1 MEFLIIAEIF
11 ERMETTTKRIELTN
25 ILVELFKKIPKKIIP
40 NAVYLLQGIIRPNFE
55 GVELGIAEKLAI
67 RAISKS
73 SGLPIKKI
81 ENDYK
86 DKGDLGLTA
95 SNILKLKTQTKCIK
109 YSDKLSLSFEK
120 RGRTFTVPWTAPC
133 NSNWGSWNGDW
144 HVVHKMHGV
153 FKWYFQS
160 NPNVQFKN
168 PISSKQGFTPTCPS
182 LGDAKN
188 MLPGETCIT
197 YESLGSRAVSGE
209 ACANKGFNTWL
220 LIVSK
225 LPNDEFYFNCAG
237 KIW

>member
-1 MEFLIIAEIF
+1 MLGEMKQKAFTLMELMIVIVIIG
-11 ERMETTTKRIELTN
+11 
-25 ILVELFKKIPKKIIP
+25 ILA
-40 NAVYLLQGIIRPNFE
+40 AVGMVYF
-55 GVELGIAEKLAI
+55 
-67 RAISKS
+67 SKS
-73 SGLPIKKI
+73 ITAAQTAAIKSQ
-81 ENDYK
+81 NDEIY
-86 DKGDLGLTA
+86 
-95 SNILKLKTQTKCIK
+95 NFIKLITQTKCIK

-120 RGRTFTVPWTAPC
+120 RGRTFTVPWTARC

-144 HVVHKMHGV
+144 DVVSKMHRA

>member
-1 MEFLIIAEIF
+1 MLGEMKKNSFTLMELMIVIVVIG
-11 ERMETTTKRIELTN
+11 
-25 ILVELFKKIPKKIIP
+25 ILA
-40 NAVYLLQGIIRPNFE
+40 AVGMVYF
-55 GVELGIAEKLAI
+55 
-67 RAISKS
+67 SKS
-73 SGLPIKKI
+73 ITAAQTAAIKSQ
-81 ENDYK
+81 NDEIY
-86 DKGDLGLTA
+86 
-95 SNILKLKTQTKCIK
+95 NFIKLKTQTKCIK
-109 YSDKLSLSFEK
+109 YSDKLSLSFER
-120 RGRTFTVPWTAPC
+120 RGQTTTKTASC
-133 NSNWGSWNGDW
+133 NSNWGSYNGDW
-144 HVVHKMHGV
+144 DVVSKMHRV
-153 FKWYFQS
+153 FGYYFQM

>member
-1 MEFLIIAEIF
+1 MNHRAFTLMELMIVIVVIG
-11 ERMETTTKRIELTN
+11 
-25 ILVELFKKIPKKIIP
+25 ILA
-40 NAVYLLQGIIRPNFE
+40 AVGMVYF
-55 GVELGIAEKLAI
+55 
-67 RAISKS
+67 SKS
-73 SGLPIKKI
+73 ITAAQTAAIKSQ
-81 ENDYK
+81 NDEIY
-86 DKGDLGLTA
+86 
-95 SNILKLKTQTKCIK
+95 NFIKLKTQTKCIK

-168 PISSKQGFTPTCPS
+168 PISSKQGFNPSCPS

>member
-1 MEFLIIAEIF
+1 MKGKAFTLMELMIVIVVIG
-11 ERMETTTKRIELTN
+11 
-25 ILVELFKKIPKKIIP
+25 ILA
-40 NAVYLLQGIIRPNFE
+40 AVGMVYF
-55 GVELGIAEKLAI
+55 
-67 RAISKS
+67 SKS
-73 SGLPIKKI
+73 ITAAQTAAIKSQ
-81 ENDYK
+81 NDEIY
-86 DKGDLGLTA
+86 
-95 SNILKLKTQTKCIK
+95 NFIKLKTQTKCIK

-168 PISSKQGFTPTCPS
+168 PISSKQGFTPSCPS

>member
-1 MEFLIIAEIF
+1 MNRKAFNLMELMIVIVVIG
-11 ERMETTTKRIELTN
+11 
-25 ILVELFKKIPKKIIP
+25 ILA
-40 NAVYLLQGIIRPNFE
+40 AVGMVYF
-55 GVELGIAEKLAI
+55 
-67 RAISKS
+67 SKS
-73 SGLPIKKI
+73 ITAAQTAAIKSQ
-81 ENDYK
+81 NDEIY
-86 DKGDLGLTA
+86 
-95 SNILKLKTQTKCIK
+95 NFIKLKTQTKCIK

-120 RGRTFTVPWTAPC
+120 RGRTFTVPWTARC

-144 HVVHKMHGV
+144 DVVSKMHRA

-168 PISSKQGFTPTCPS
+168 PISSKQGFNPSCPS

-188 MLPGETCIT
+188 MLPGQTCIT

>member
-1 MEFLIIAEIF
+1 MNHKAFTL
-11 ERMETTTKRIELTN
+11 IELLVVVAIIG
-25 ILVELFKKIPKKIIP
+25 ILAAVGVVAYKKYISIAQTTAIK
-40 NAVYLLQGIIRPNFE
+40 LQNNDIYKFI
-55 GVELGIAEKLAI
+55 KLETSI
-67 RAISKS
+67 QC
-73 SGLPIKKI
+73 L
-81 ENDYK
+81 
-86 DKGDLGLTA
+86 
-95 SNILKLKTQTKCIK
+95 K

-168 PISSKQGFTPTCPS
+168 PISSKQGFNSSCPS

-209 ACANKGFNTWL
+209 ACTNNGFNTWL

>member
-1 MEFLIIAEIF
+1 MELMIVIVIIG
-11 ERMETTTKRIELTN
+11 
-25 ILVELFKKIPKKIIP
+25 ILA
-40 NAVYLLQGIIRPNFE
+40 AVGMVYF
-55 GVELGIAEKLAI
+55 
-67 RAISKS
+67 SKS
-73 SGLPIKKI
+73 ITAAQTAAIKSQ
-81 ENDYK
+81 NDEIY
-86 DKGDLGLTA
+86 
-95 SNILKLKTQTKCIK
+95 NFIKLKTQTKCIK

-120 RGRTFTVPWTAPC
+120 RGRTFTVPWTARC

-144 HVVHKMHGV
+144 DVVSKMHRA

-168 PISSKQGFTPTCPS
+168 PISSKQGFNPSCPS

-197 YESLGSRAVSGE
+197 YESLGSRTVSGE

>member
-1 MEFLIIAEIF
+1 MKGKAFTLMELMIVIVVIG
-11 ERMETTTKRIELTN
+11 
-25 ILVELFKKIPKKIIP
+25 ILATAGI
-40 NAVYLLQGIIRPNFE
+40 VYF
-55 GVELGIAEKLAI
+55 
-67 RAISKS
+67 SKS
-73 SGLPIKKI
+73 ITAAQTAAIKSQ
-81 ENDYK
+81 NDEIY
-86 DKGDLGLTA
+86 
-95 SNILKLKTQTKCIK
+95 NFIKLKTQTKCIK

-168 PISSKQGFTPTCPS
+168 PISSKQGFNPSCPS

>member
-1 MEFLIIAEIF
+1 MENARNEKTFRDRGSGFVMKQKAFTL
-11 ERMETTTKRIELTN
+11 IELLVVVAIIG
-25 ILVELFKKIPKKIIP
+25 ILAAVGVVAYKK
-40 NAVYLLQGIIRPNFE
+40 YTS
-55 GVELGIAEKLAI
+55 IAQTVAIKSQNNEIYKFIKLETSI
-67 RAISKS
+67 QC
-73 SGLPIKKI
+73 L
-81 ENDYK
+81 
-86 DKGDLGLTA
+86 
-95 SNILKLKTQTKCIK
+95 K
-109 YSDKLSLSFEK
+109 YSDTLSLSFE
-120 RGRTFTVPWTAPC
+120 RWGRTNTRTAVC

-168 PISSKQGFTPTCPS
+168 PISSKQGFNSSCPS
-182 LGDAKN
+182 LVMAKN

>member
-1 MEFLIIAEIF
+1 MLGEMKKNSFTLMELMIVIVVIG
-11 ERMETTTKRIELTN
+11 
-25 ILVELFKKIPKKIIP
+25 ILA
-40 NAVYLLQGIIRPNFE
+40 AVGMVYF
-55 GVELGIAEKLAI
+55 
-67 RAISKS
+67 SKS
-73 SGLPIKKI
+73 ITAAQTAAIKSQ
-81 ENDYK
+81 NDEIY
-86 DKGDLGLTA
+86 
-95 SNILKLKTQTKCIK
+95 NFIKLKTQTKCIK
-109 YSDKLSLSFEK
+109 YSDKLSLSFER
-120 RGRTFTVPWTAPC
+120 RGQTTTKTASC
-133 NSNWGSWNGDW
+133 NSNWGSYNGDW
-144 HVVHKMHGV
+144 DVVSKMHRV
-153 FKWYFQS
+153 FGYYFQM

-188 MLPGETCIT
+188 MLPGQTCIT

>member
-1 MEFLIIAEIF
+1 MKQRAFSLMELMIVIVIIGILAAGSLVIF
-11 ERMETTTKRIELTN
+11 
-25 ILVELFKKIPKKIIP
+25 
-40 NAVYLLQGIIRPNFE
+40 
-55 GVELGIAEKLAI
+55 
-67 RAISKS
+67 SKS
-73 SGLPIKKI
+73 TTAAQTAVIKSQ
-81 ENDYK
+81 NDEIY
-86 DKGDLGLTA
+86 
-95 SNILKLKTQTKCIK
+95 NFIKLETQTKCLQ
-109 YSDKLSLSFEK
+109 YSDRLSLSFEK

-144 HVVHKMHGV
+144 DVVSKMHRA

-168 PISSKQGFTPTCPS
+168 PISSKQGFNSSCPS

-197 YESLGSRAVSGE
+197 YESLGSHWVSGN
-209 ACANKGFNTWL
+209 ACTNKGFNTWF